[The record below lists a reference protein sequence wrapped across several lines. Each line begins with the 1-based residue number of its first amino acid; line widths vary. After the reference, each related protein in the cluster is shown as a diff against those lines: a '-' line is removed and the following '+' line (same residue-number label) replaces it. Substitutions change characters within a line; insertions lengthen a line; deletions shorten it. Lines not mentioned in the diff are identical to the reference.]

1 MISPQTK
8 KYKRLALLMGFI
20 SILLLIAPIGYY
32 TTVAFIAGTVVEK
45 VSLGALAT
53 LAVIMV
59 AINALLKLHLRSP
72 LWIML
77 VGVYLVLDYILPL
90 ILIIAITTI
99 ADELIFTPL
108 CKKFENKATING
120 EIDKRLP

>member
-8 KYKRLALLMGFI
+8 KYKRLALFMGFI

-108 CKKFENKATING
+108 CKKFKNKAIING

>member
-1 MISPQTK
+1 MTSLTTK
-8 KYKRLALLMGFI
+8 KYKRLAFIMGLV
-20 SILLLIAPIGYY
+20 SVLLLICPIGYY
-32 TTVAFIAGTVVEK
+32 TTMAFIAGTVVEK

-59 AINALLKLHLRSP
+59 AINSLLKLHLRSP

-99 ADELIFTPL
+99 ADELIFIPL
-108 CKKFENKATING
+108 RKRFKNKALING

>member
-1 MISPQTK
+1 MISPTTK
-8 KYKRLALLMGFI
+8 KYKRLALIMGLI
-20 SILLLIAPIGYY
+20 SILLLICPIGYY
-32 TTVAFIAGTVVEK
+32 TTMAFIAGTVVEK

-108 CKKFENKATING
+108 RKRFKNKALING

>member
-1 MISPQTK
+1 MISPTTK
-8 KYKRLALLMGFI
+8 KYKRLALMMGLI
-20 SILLLIAPIGYY
+20 SILLLITPIGYY
-32 TTVAFIAGTVVEK
+32 TTMAFIAGTVVEK

-108 CKKFENKATING
+108 RKRFKNKAIING

>member
-1 MISPQTK
+1 MISPTTK
-8 KYKRLALLMGFI
+8 KYKRLALIMGLI
-20 SILLLIAPIGYY
+20 SILLLICPIGYY
-32 TTVAFIAGTVVEK
+32 TTMAFIAGTVVEK

-59 AINALLKLHLRSP
+59 AINSLLKLHLRSP

-108 CKKFENKATING
+108 RKRFKNKALING

>member
-1 MISPQTK
+1 MISPTTK
-8 KYKRLALLMGFI
+8 KYKRLALIMGLI
-20 SILLLIAPIGYY
+20 SILLLITPIGYY
-32 TTVAFIAGTVVEK
+32 TTMAFIAGTVVEK

-108 CKKFENKATING
+108 RKRFKNKALING

>member
-108 CKKFENKATING
+108 CKKFKNKATING

>member
-1 MISPQTK
+1 MISPTTK
-8 KYKRLALLMGFI
+8 KYKRLALIMGLI
-20 SILLLIAPIGYY
+20 SILLLITPIGYY
-32 TTVAFIAGTVVEK
+32 TTMAFIAGTVVEK

-77 VGVYLVLDYILPL
+77 VGIYLVLDYILPL

-108 CKKFENKATING
+108 RKRFKNKALING

>member
-8 KYKRLALLMGFI
+8 KYKRLALLMGLI

-108 CKKFENKATING
+108 CKKFKNKATING

>member
-1 MISPQTK
+1 MTSLTTK
-8 KYKRLALLMGFI
+8 KYKRLAFIMGLV
-20 SILLLIAPIGYY
+20 SVLLLICPIGYY
-32 TTVAFIAGTVVEK
+32 TTMAFIAGTVVEK

-59 AINALLKLHLRSP
+59 AINSLLKLHLRSP

-108 CKKFENKATING
+108 RKRFKNKALING